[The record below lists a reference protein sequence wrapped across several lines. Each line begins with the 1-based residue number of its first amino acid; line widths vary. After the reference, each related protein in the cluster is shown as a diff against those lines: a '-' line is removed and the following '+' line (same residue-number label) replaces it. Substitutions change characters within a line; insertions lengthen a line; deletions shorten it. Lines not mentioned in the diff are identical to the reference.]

1 MIHLKNTTVLS
12 TVMAFALVVPAM
24 AAHAA
29 DGPKKTKE
37 ITELVGYD
45 VTEAKSLAGKR
56 EARFVKM
63 DKDASG
69 SVDFKE
75 FRDFAVL
82 DNEYEI
88 FSEIDVDQS
97 KSLTMQEFASY
108 EQGKGT
114 TTVESELHGKVSVK
128 GTNLK
133 SKPYVEKHYYVP
145 VEPTVVDVQPI
156 EQDKQ

>member
-1 MIHLKNTTVLS
+1 MAMALIVPLS
-12 TVMAFALVVPAM
+12 TAQ
-24 AAHAA
+24 AA

-45 VTEAKSLAGKR
+45 VTEAKSLAGKK
-56 EARFVKM
+56 EARFAKM
-63 DKDASG
+63 DKNADG
-69 SVDFKE
+69 SVNFKE

-97 KSLTMQEFASY
+97 KSLTMEEFASY
-108 EQGKGT
+108 EQGKGRT
-114 TTVESELHGKVSVK
+114 EFESELHGKASVK

-133 SKPYVEKHYYVP
+133 SRPIVEKHYYVP

-156 EQDKQ
+156 EPASGK